1 MSFDFKCELAAGAR
15 SLGLD
20 VAETAYPALEN
31 YFVELKKW
39 NKKVNLIARST
50 PDSEIVE
57 KHFLDSLTLLP
68 FLQKDGAH
76 LLDIGTGGGFPGLI
90 CKAALGE
97 SLEVT
102 LVEPRLKRVSFL
114 RHIVRSL
121 GLTNVDIRASRIE
134 EEPGLTG
141 KKFSHITC
149 RAVSEIG
156 PFVEMVSGFAAT
168 GAQLICMK
176 GPRWSEELKDAKKSV
191 DMSGF
196 EMGSVVEYVLPQS
209 GARRTLLF
217 FAGRQYSHHT

>member
-1 MSFDFKCELAAGAR
+1 MSFEFRRELAGGVE

-20 VAETAYPALEN
+20 VPETAYVPLEN
-31 YFVELKKW
+31 YFSQLKKW

-68 FLQKDGAH
+68 FLQQGGAH

-90 CKAALGE
+90 CKAAIGE
-97 SLEVT
+97 SLGLT

-121 GLTNVDIRASRIE
+121 GLTRVDIRASRLE
-134 EEPGLTG
+134 DEPGLTG
-141 KKFSHITC
+141 GDFSHITC
-149 RAVSEIG
+149 RAVTEIG

-176 GPRWSEELKDAKKSV
+176 GPRWSEELQDAKKSIEI
-191 DMSGF
+191 SGYQL
-196 EMGSVVEYVLPQS
+196 GNVVEHILPHS

-217 FAGRQYSHHT
+217 FDGSQYTQDR

>member
-1 MSFDFKCELAAGAR
+1 MSFDFKIELAAGAK

-20 VAETAYPALEN
+20 VPDAAYTVLET
-31 YFVELKKW
+31 YFSLLKKW
-39 NKKVNLIARST
+39 NKKVNIIAKST

-68 FLQKDGAH
+68 FLQREGAH

-97 SLEVT
+97 SFGVT

-121 GLTNVDIRASRIE
+121 GLTHVDIRANRLE
-134 EEPGLTG
+134 DEPGLTG
-141 KKFSHITC
+141 KSFSHITC
-149 RAVSEIG
+149 RAVTEIG

-176 GPRWSEELKDAKKSV
+176 GPRWSEEVKDAKHSIEI
-191 DMSGF
+191 SGF
-196 EMGSVVEYVLPQS
+196 QLGNVVEHVLPQS
-209 GARRTLLF
+209 GVKRTLLF
-217 FAGRQYSHHT
+217 FDGRL